1 MGFFDTFEVM
11 YRTQEFFLVFYL
23 KCYQLAPLFPFKMS
37 YWTVT
42 SDFFSQNITK
52 YQFSDCKFLFTD
64 HQNPQAQ
71 SFKINFRMQNAM
83 HQRVN
88 VNAHE
93 VVRINVK
100 TWYGRIFVK
109 KNRSWL
115 FNSSFWR
122 ERVVLN
128 DEILGK
134 NQKKILRPVH
144 SLKSSEKPHFSR
156 T

>member
-1 MGFFDTFEVM
+1 
-11 YRTQEFFLVFYL
+11 
-23 KCYQLAPLFPFKMS
+23 
-37 YWTVT
+37 
-42 SDFFSQNITK
+42 
-52 YQFSDCKFLFTD
+52 
-64 HQNPQAQ
+64 
-71 SFKINFRMQNAM
+71 MQNGM

-88 VNAHE
+88 ANAHK

-122 ERVVLN
+122 EKVVLN
-128 DEILGK
+128 DDIREK
-134 NQKKILRPVH
+134 NQKNFLRPVH
-144 SLKSSEKPHFSR
+144 NLKSSKKPHFSS

>member
-1 MGFFDTFEVM
+1 
-11 YRTQEFFLVFYL
+11 
-23 KCYQLAPLFPFKMS
+23 
-37 YWTVT
+37 
-42 SDFFSQNITK
+42 
-52 YQFSDCKFLFTD
+52 
-64 HQNPQAQ
+64 
-71 SFKINFRMQNAM
+71 MQNGM

-88 VNAHE
+88 VNAHK

-115 FNSSFWR
+115 FISSFWR

-128 DEILGK
+128 DDIWEK
-134 NQKKILRPVH
+134 NQKNFLRPVH
-144 SLKSSEKPHFSR
+144 NLKSSEKLHFSS